1 MRIWLRIP
9 AGRRKL
15 TESSEVETAVP
26 GGALVRI
33 AQPSGASAMKASVP
47 ARKTPAPDCHQG
59 LAGIAKGG
67 FARPTS
73 GGRRTLNGLIGGV
86 GKRGAR
92 AGGRFAGAGSRARS
106 GAPAHLG
113 G

>member
-33 AQPSGASAMKASVP
+33 AQPSGASATKASVP

-59 LAGIAKGG
+59 LAGIANVVLP
-67 FARPTS
+67 RPTS
-73 GGRRTLNGLIGGV
+73 VGRRPVNVLIGGS
-86 GKRGAR
+86 
-92 AGGRFAGAGSRARS
+92 GGPRSRAPRHKFKPDVPRAS
-106 GAPAHLG
+106 EPQ
-113 G
+113 

>member
-33 AQPSGASAMKASVP
+33 AHPSGASATKASVP

-59 LAGIAKGG
+59 LAGIAKGVLPPP
-67 FARPTS
+67 AS
-73 GGRRTLNGLIGGV
+73 GGRRPRNVLVGGS
-86 GKRGAR
+86 GERRAR
-92 AGGRFAGAGSRARS
+92 AARACAR
-106 GAPAHLG
+106 AD
-113 G
+113 